1 MENSILFR
9 GAQVAEGAVVKN
21 SVVMQDSLISEGKT
35 LTDQDKRSAL
45 YQKAQ
50 AQIQQQALWLPL
62 AHPTAYALTRKDVQ
76 GYQVSPFGR
85 QDFSTVSVK
94 P

>member
-1 MENSILFR
+1 MKFGTLF
-9 GAQVAEGAVVKN
+9 
-21 SVVMQDSLISEGKT
+21 I
-35 LTDQDKRSAL
+35 AL
-45 YQKAQ
+45 LLAGSTAQ
-50 AQIQQQALWLPL
+50 AQIPTPTPEADPWSLDDCIRYAHEHNIQIQQQALWLPL